1 MAVKIYRK
9 ETVRVQVSVSDWLD
23 VEDVG
28 DQGKVGFWENASISG
43 LATG

>member
-1 MAVKIYRK
+1 
-9 ETVRVQVSVSDWLD
+9 

-43 LATG
+43 LATGWVVIGQTMTYGPNRAWFLS